1 MNTGL
6 VTSSDPILSSSWTK
20 YKVFKKLY
28 SGGKVEYDNY
38 SKVLFMLCDG
48 CILAVSIEKG
58 PFVISTIGPY
68 NEDESL
74 GTEHSEEIVTFGYF
88 NKNINNRLIL
98 TIGSKGIF
106 RLWKVIIKHD
116 ELGILNSVQFE
127 YLRSWKSGQASIA
140 EIEFDSTGQ
149 YVSTG
154 GTDGTIQIYDAIG
167 GFTTHNFKAHKSL
180 ITKLKFHNKR
190 WLLFSTCV
198 EGFIIIYD
206 LTTNKIIVETNCHYS
221 LIHSFDLFEI
231 NSNSNSLGGLVTS
244 GADNMI
250 NIWDLDQ
257 IPCSDSIGVFNNN
270 TYKDNQGDLNVSNK
284 KRKKDHHSK
293 SEKDM
298 NKFELKPI
306 KQIHTTETA
315 FSLKC
320 TPNEL
325 NLKDNGDNDK
335 INHKNSHKVNSK
347 KKCPWIILSGNEKS
361 GLQIWNPIEG
371 SSIKTLSPRSYSS
384 NQSAILYMFLDHQ
397 KESLNS
403 RRSANSFLILVTEDR
418 NIVILSYP
426 SLKLFTTFFGNT
438 PDYIQLALF
447 INNDPN
453 NQSCLDSKDN
463 CNVDINDDD
472 DDNNN
477 NNNNSVGTGDH
488 DRDNILSFNDNSKS
502 ISCVILDSTETPQIM
517 SLNKYPFYKSTLI
530 GHTSTVL
537 TMDISKCSNIIATGS
552 KDETI
557 RIWSTYNQ
565 ECLSVLTGHTSLI
578 TALSFQKKPFIRG
591 NTSFYLFSASNDNT
605 LKAWNIANV
614 MSKDLSKSCN
624 NESNSIIAIHN
635 VIAHKKEINH
645 INISHNDKL
654 ISTCSEDKTIKI
666 WSFPDL
672 KLQGTCKGHL
682 SGVWQSSFSPI
693 EKIVASASSDSTI
706 KIWNLNNFQCTK
718 TLQGHDG
725 SVLQVDFLGNGLQI
739 ISCGSDNLIKLWNI
753 NTGECI
759 KSFSGHNDRIWTLN
773 LLKESNFT
781 QSSINNNNQK
791 SNQSILNDT
800 GSSSSLQ
807 KTRFMVTGGS
817 DSQLIL
823 WMDNTKQVED
833 EKNLQN
839 LKRIEDLN
847 EIDMLFNRKEYINA
861 LNLSLGQKLQYK
873 TYLILENLLKPC
885 FNHEELFKT
894 LNSEENSNDTTTQN
908 EINCIKS
915 VVEWI
920 KSLQTQELSTLF
932 TFMLEWITISK
943 TVWISNS
950 LMYIILSKIEAN
962 KLYQIEG
969 FVQIVQAFRSYN
981 TKIQV
986 HLSSIY
992 QKSYILD
999 YLFLSNQISQ
1009 ANDPN
1014 NFNKKGINNQNN
1026 LKDQALGLTLDT
1038 LFKNQ

>member
-1 MNTGL
+1 MNTDL
-6 VTSSDPILSSSWTK
+6 VTSSDPVLSSSWKK

-28 SGGKVEYDNY
+28 SGGKVEYDNH
-38 SKVLFMLCDG
+38 SKLLFMLCDG

-58 PFVISTIGPY
+58 PFVVSTIGPY

-98 TIGSKGIF
+98 SIGSKGIF

-140 EIEFDSTGQ
+140 EIEFDFTGQ

-167 GFTTHNFKAHKSL
+167 GFTTHKCKPHKSL
-180 ITKLKFHNKR
+180 ITKLRFHKKR
-190 WLLFSTCV
+190 WLLFSTCL
-198 EGFIIIYD
+198 EGFIAIYD
-206 LTTNKIIVETNCHYS
+206 LTTNKVIVQTNCHYGI
-221 LIHSFDLFEI
+221 IHSFDLFEI
-231 NSNSNSLGGLVTS
+231 NLNSNSLGGLVTS

-257 IPCSDSIGVFNNN
+257 MPCSNSIGVFNNSN
-270 TYKDNQGDLNVSNK
+270 TIMDNQKEPSGSKK
-284 KRKKDHHSK
+284 KRKKDYSLK
-293 SEKDM
+293 AEKNTNTFD
-298 NKFELKPI
+298 LKPI
-306 KQIHTTETA
+306 KQIHTSETV

-325 NLKDNGDNDK
+325 DLKDGDNDE
-335 INHKNSHKVNSK
+335 INHNNSHKVNSR
-347 KKCPWIILSGNEKS
+347 KKCPWVIFSGNEKS
-361 GLQIWNPIEG
+361 GIQIWNPIEG
-371 SSIKTLSPRSYSS
+371 SSIKTLTPKSYSS

-397 KESLNS
+397 KESENGRIS
-403 RRSANSFLILVTEDR
+403 KNSFLILVTEDR

-447 INNDPN
+447 INDNPHDQN
-453 NQSCLDSKDN
+453 HSLDSKD
-463 CNVDINDDD
+463 DRSHD
-472 DDNNN
+472 DDNN
-477 NNNNSVGTGDH
+477 V
-488 DRDNILSFNDNSKS
+488 LSLNDKNKS

-578 TALSFQKKPFIRG
+578 TALSFQKKPFLRG

-605 LKAWNIANV
+605 LKAWNLVNI
-614 MSKDLSKSCN
+614 MSKNLLKPSKN
-624 NESNSIIAIHN
+624 DQNSIIAIHN
-635 VIAHKKEINH
+635 VIAHKKEINN
-645 INISHNDKL
+645 INISHNDKF
-654 ISTCSEDKTIKI
+654 IATCSEDRTIKV

-693 EKIVASASSDSTI
+693 EKIIASASSDYTI
-706 KIWNLNNFQCTK
+706 KIWNLNTFQCTK

-773 LLKESNFT
+773 LLKESNLSSF
-781 QSSINNNNQK
+781 SINSNQK
-791 SNQSILNDT
+791 SDSSILNDT
-800 GSSSSLQ
+800 GSSSLQ
-807 KTRFMVTGGS
+807 KTRFMATGGS

-833 EKNLQN
+833 EQNLKN

-847 EIDMLFNRKEYINA
+847 EIDMLFNRKEYLDA

-873 TYLILENLLKPC
+873 TYLILEKLLKPC
-885 FNHEELFKT
+885 FNHGEILKILDSDEKSFNT
-894 LNSEENSNDTTTQN
+894 IRDETNS
-908 EINCIKS
+908 IKS
-915 VVEWI
+915 VIEWI
-920 KSLQTQELSTLF
+920 ENLQTQELSTLF
-932 TFMLEWITISK
+932 SFMLEWITISK

-950 LMYIILSKIEAN
+950 LMYIILTKIESH
-962 KLYQIEG
+962 KLYKVEG

-981 TKIQV
+981 TKIQA
-986 HLSSIY
+986 HLSTLY
-992 QKSYILD
+992 QKSYIMD

-1009 ANDPN
+1009 TSELN
-1014 NFNKKGINNQNN
+1014 NSNEKGISNQNH
-1026 LKDQALGLTLDT
+1026 LSDEALGLTLDT
-1038 LFKNQ
+1038 LFKS

>member
-1 MNTGL
+1 MNTCL

-20 YKVFKKLY
+20 YKIFKKLY
-28 SGGKVEYDNY
+28 SGGKVEYDSY
-38 SKVLFMLCDG
+38 SKILFTLCDG

-68 NEDESL
+68 NKDESL

-106 RLWKVIIKHD
+106 RLWKVVIKHD
-116 ELGILNSVQFE
+116 ELGVLNSVQFE
-127 YLRSWKSGQASIA
+127 YLRSWKSGQVSIA

-180 ITKLKFHNKR
+180 ITKLRFHNKR

-198 EGFIIIYD
+198 EGFITIYD
-206 LTTNKIIVETNCHYS
+206 LTRNKIIVETNCHYS

-270 TYKDNQGDLNVSNK
+270 THKDNQGELNISNK

-306 KQIHTTETA
+306 KQIHTTEA
-315 FSLKC
+315 VFSLKC

-325 NLKDNGDNDK
+325 NLKDDDI

-371 SSIKTLSPRSYSS
+371 SSIKTLSPSSYSS

-397 KESLNS
+397 KESVNS
-403 RRSANSFLILVTEDR
+403 SKRPTNSFLILVTEDR

-426 SLKLFTTFFGNT
+426 SLELFTTFFGNT

-453 NQSCLDSKDN
+453 NQSRCLDSKDN
-463 CNVDINDDD
+463 VDINDDVD
-472 DDNNN
+472 DDGDNHRIIT
-477 NNNNSVGTGDH
+477 GTGDH
-488 DRDNILSFNDNSKS
+488 DNISESL
-502 ISCVILDSTETPQIM
+502 SCVILDSTETPQIM

-537 TMDISKCSNIIATGS
+537 TMDISKCSNVIATGS

-557 RIWSTYNQ
+557 RVWSTYSQ

-605 LKAWNIANV
+605 LKAWNIANI
-614 MSKDLSKSCN
+614 MSKDFSKSCKN
-624 NESNSIIAIHN
+624 DPNSIIAIHN

-672 KLQGTCKGHL
+672 KPQGTCKGHL

-693 EKIVASASSDSTI
+693 EKIIASASSDYTI

-739 ISCGSDNLIKLWNI
+739 ISCGADNLIKLWNI

-773 LLKESNFT
+773 LLKESSFT
-781 QSSINNNNQK
+781 QSLINNKNKNNDQK
-791 SNQSILNDT
+791 SNLSILNDA

-847 EIDMLFNRKEYINA
+847 EIDMLFNRKEYMNA

-885 FNHEELFKT
+885 FNHEKLFKILT
-894 LNSEENSNDTTTQN
+894 SEENSNDTSPS

-920 KSLQTQELSTLF
+920 ESLRTQELSTLF

-999 YLFLSNQISQ
+999 YLFLSNQVSQ
-1009 ANDPN
+1009 TIDSN
-1014 NFNKKGINNQNN
+1014 NFNKKGITSQNS
-1026 LKDQALGLTLDT
+1026 LKDQALELTLDT